1 MKKTLLSLAAMLLLA
16 GGASA
21 QTAKSAAVYTGKVD
35 ATPVS
40 VVKKAKAPMMKEEES
55 KYVLLGFNGSENP
68 SQSTGFPKWESVSL
82 VLSQMNNGVDV
93 DFSEMAGYKIVGL
106 NFAVVANLG
115 EKAGALAV
123 VYQSETDQNGTEL
136 DSPYLVEDENYKVS
150 TVEDQ
155 QLTLQW
161 NSVAFAQPYEITGEE
176 FAFMYGLAYEQVK
189 GNGTTQEERP
199 FLTGVSTDNGVEGMF
214 LAYGKPSSEYKEGM
228 YMLNNPEDE
237 DTKAEKRCP
246 CMQLILEK
254 PNGET
259 VILGL
264 NGSDKPVAM
273 QYYSLDGKKL
283 SAPQKGINVVKMSDG
298 TSKKVLVK

>member
-21 QTAKSAAVYTGKVD
+21 QTAKSATVYTDKVD

-55 KYVLLGFNGSENP
+55 KYALLGFTGSDNP
-68 SQSTGFPKWESVSL
+68 SQNNGFPTWESALMVMSEL
-82 VLSQMNNGVDV
+82 DNGVDY
-93 DFSEMAGYKIVGL
+93 DFSELAGYKIVGL
-106 NFAVVANLG
+106 NFAVTANLG
-115 EKAGALAV
+115 EQAGAFAF
-123 VYQSETDQNGTEL
+123 VYQNENDQGTEL
-136 DSPYLVEDENYKVS
+136 DSPYLVEGTNYTVS
-150 TVEDQ
+150 TVENQ

-161 NSVAFAQPYEITGEE
+161 NSVAFAEPYEITGEE
-176 FAFMYGLAYEQVK
+176 LAFQYGLAYEQVK
-189 GNGTTQEERP
+189 GNGTTQEEFP

-214 LAYGKPSSEYKEGM
+214 LAYGKPSSKYQEGL
-228 YMLNNPEDE
+228 YTLNDPN
-237 DTKAEKRCP
+237 DTESEKRCL
-246 CMQLILEK
+246 CMQLILET
-254 PNGET
+254 PDGST

-273 QYYSLDGKKL
+273 QYFSLDGKKL

>member
-40 VVKKAKAPMMKEEES
+40 VVKKAKAPMMKEGES

-68 SQSTGFPKWESVSL
+68 SQSNGFPKWESVSL

-123 VYQSETDQNGTEL
+123 VYQSEKDQNGTEL

-176 FAFMYGLAYEQVK
+176 YAFLYGLAYEQVK
-189 GNGTTQEERP
+189 GNGTTQEEFP
-199 FLTGVSTDNGVEGMF
+199 FLTGVSTDSGVEGMF
-214 LAYGKPSSEYKEGM
+214 LAYGKPSSKYEERM
-228 YMLNNPEDE
+228 YMLNDPK
-237 DTKAEKRCP
+237 DTKTEKRCP

>member
-21 QTAKSAAVYTGKVD
+21 QTAKSATVYTDKVD

-55 KYVLLGFNGSENP
+55 KYALLGFTGSDNP
-68 SQSTGFPKWESVSL
+68 SQMYGFPTWQSALMVMSEL
-82 VLSQMNNGVDV
+82 DNGVDY
-93 DFSEMAGYKIVGL
+93 DFSELAGYKIVGL
-106 NFAVVANLG
+106 NFAVTANLG
-115 EKAGALAV
+115 EQAGAFAF
-123 VYQSETDQNGTEL
+123 VYQDENDQEGTEL

-150 TVEDQ
+150 TVENQ

-161 NSVAFAQPYEITGEE
+161 NQVAFAEPYEITGEE
-176 FAFMYGLAYEQVK
+176 LAFQYGLVYEQVK
-189 GNGTTQEERP
+189 GNGTTQEEFP
-199 FLTGVSTDNGVEGMF
+199 FLTGVSTDSGVEGMF
-214 LAYGKPSSEYKEGM
+214 LAYGQPSSKYQEGL
-228 YMLNNPEDE
+228 YMLNDPDDKESD
-237 DTKAEKRCP
+237 KYCL
-246 CMQLILEK
+246 CMQLILET
-254 PNGET
+254 PGGST

-273 QYYSLDGKKL
+273 QYFSLDGKKL

>member
-1 MKKTLLSLAAMLLLA
+1 MLLLA

-21 QTAKSAAVYTGKVD
+21 QTAKSATVYTDKVD

-55 KYVLLGFNGSENP
+55 KYALLGFTGSDNP
-68 SQSTGFPKWESVSL
+68 SQMNGFPTWQSALMVMSEL
-82 VLSQMNNGVDV
+82 DNGVDY
-93 DFSEMAGYKIVGL
+93 DFSELAGYKIVGL
-106 NFAVVANLG
+106 NFAVTANLG
-115 EKAGALAV
+115 EQAGAFAF
-123 VYQSETDQNGTEL
+123 VYQDENDQGTQL
-136 DSPYLVEDENYKVS
+136 DSPYLVEDENYKLS
-150 TVEDQ
+150 TVENQ

-161 NSVAFAQPYEITGEE
+161 NGVAFAEPYEITGEE
-176 FAFMYGLAYEQVK
+176 LAFQYGLVYEQVK
-189 GNGTTQEERP
+189 GNGTTQEELP
-199 FLTGVSTDNGVEGMF
+199 FLMGVSPDSGVEGMF
-214 LAYGKPSSEYKEGM
+214 LVYGQPSSKYQEGL
-228 YMLNNPEDE
+228 YTLNDPD
-237 DTKAEKRCP
+237 DTESDKYCL

-254 PNGET
+254 PDGST

-273 QYYSLDGKKL
+273 QYFSLDGKKL

>member
-1 MKKTLLSLAAMLLLA
+1 MLLLA

-21 QTAKSAAVYTGKVD
+21 QTAKSATVYTDKVD

-40 VVKKAKAPMMKEEES
+40 VVKKAKAPMMKEGES

-68 SQSTGFPKWESVSL
+68 SQSNGFPKWESVSL

-123 VYQSETDQNGTEL
+123 VYQSEKDQNGTEL

-189 GNGTTQEERP
+189 GNGTTQEEFP
-199 FLTGVSTDNGVEGMF
+199 FLTGVSTDSGVEGMF
-214 LAYGKPSSEYKEGM
+214 LAYGKPSSEYKESM
-228 YMLNNPEDE
+228 YMLNDPKN
-237 DTKAEKRCP
+237 TKTEKRCP

>member
-21 QTAKSAAVYTGKVD
+21 QTAKSAAVYTDKVD

-40 VVKKAKAPMMKEEES
+40 VVKKAKAPMMKEGES
-55 KYVLLGFNGSENP
+55 KYALLGFNGSENP
-68 SQSTGFPKWESVSL
+68 SQMNGFPTWESVKL
-82 VLSQMNNGVDV
+82 VMSELDNGVDY

-106 NFAVVANLG
+106 NFAVAANLG
-115 EKAGALAV
+115 EKAGALAI
-123 VYQSETDQNGTEL
+123 VYQDENDQKGTEL
-136 DSPYLVEDENYKVS
+136 DSPYLVEGTNYTVS
-150 TVEDQ
+150 TVENQ

-161 NSVAFAQPYEITGEE
+161 NSVAFSQAYEITGDEP
-176 FAFMYGLAYEQVK
+176 AFMYGLAYEQVK
-189 GNGTTQEERP
+189 GDGTSQEEFP
-199 FLTGVSTDNGVEGMF
+199 FLTGVSEDNGVAGMF
-214 LAYGKPSSEYKEGM
+214 LAYGKPSSKYQEGM
-228 YMLNNPEDE
+228 YTLNKAD
-237 DTKAEKRCP
+237 DTTTKKYCL

-273 QYYSLDGKKL
+273 QYFSLDGKKL

>member
-55 KYVLLGFNGSENP
+55 KYALLGFNGSENP
-68 SQSTGFPKWESVSL
+68 SQLNGFPSWESVKL
-82 VLSQMNNGVDV
+82 VMSELDNGVDY

-106 NFAVVANLG
+106 NFAVAANLG
-115 EKAGALAV
+115 EKAGALAI
-123 VYQSETDQNGTEL
+123 VYQDENDQEGTEL
-136 DSPYLVEDENYKVS
+136 DSPYLVEGTNYTVS
-150 TVEDQ
+150 TVENQ

-161 NSVAFAQPYEITGEE
+161 NSVAFSQAYEITGDEP
-176 FAFMYGLAYEQVK
+176 AFMYGLAYEQVK
-189 GNGTTQEERP
+189 GDGTSQEEFP
-199 FLTGVSTDNGVEGMF
+199 FLTGVSEDNGVAGMF
-214 LAYGKPSSEYKEGM
+214 LAYGKPSSKYKEGM
-228 YMLNNPEDE
+228 YTLNKAD
-237 DTKAEKRCP
+237 DTTTKKYCL

-254 PNGET
+254 PDGST

-264 NGSDKPVAM
+264 NGSDKPVAV
-273 QYYSLDGKKL
+273 QYFSLDGKKL

>member
-1 MKKTLLSLAAMLLLA
+1 MLLLA

-21 QTAKSAAVYTGKVD
+21 QTAKSATVYTDKVD

-40 VVKKAKAPMMKEEES
+40 VVKKAKAPMMKEGES

-68 SQSTGFPKWESVSL
+68 SQSNGFPKWESVSL

-123 VYQSETDQNGTEL
+123 VYQSEKDQNGTEL

-189 GNGTTQEERP
+189 GNGTTQEEFP

-214 LAYGKPSSEYKEGM
+214 LAYGKPSSKYEEGM
-228 YMLNNPEDE
+228 YMLNDPK
-237 DTKAEKRCP
+237 DTKTEKRCP

-254 PNGET
+254 PDGST

>member
-21 QTAKSAAVYTGKVD
+21 QTAKSATVYTDKVD

-55 KYVLLGFNGSENP
+55 KYALLGFTGSDNP
-68 SQSTGFPKWESVSL
+68 SQMYGFPTWESASMVMSEL
-82 VLSQMNNGVDV
+82 DNGVDY

-106 NFAVVANLG
+106 NFAVTANLG
-115 EKAGALAV
+115 EQASAFAI
-123 VYQSETDQNGTEL
+123 VYQDENDQEGTEL
-136 DSPYLVEDENYKVS
+136 DSPYLVEGTNYTVS
-150 TVEDQ
+150 TVENQ
-155 QLTLQW
+155 RLTLQW
-161 NSVAFAQPYEITGEE
+161 NSVAFAEPYEITGDEA
-176 FAFMYGLAYEQVK
+176 AFLYGLVYEQVK
-189 GNGTTQEERP
+189 GNGTTQEEVP
-199 FLTGVSTDNGVEGMF
+199 FLMGVSTDNGVDGMF
-214 LAYGKPSSEYKEGM
+214 LVYGQPSSTDQKGLWT
-228 YMLNNPEDE
+228 LNDPN
-237 DTKAEKRCP
+237 DTKSDKYCL

-254 PNGET
+254 PDGST

-273 QYYSLDGKKL
+273 QYFSLDGKKL

>member
-21 QTAKSAAVYTGKVD
+21 QTAKSATVYTDKVD

-55 KYVLLGFNGSENP
+55 KYALLGFTGSDNP
-68 SQSTGFPKWESVSL
+68 SQNNGFPAWQSASMVMSEL
-82 VLSQMNNGVDV
+82 DNGVDY
-93 DFSEMAGYKIVGL
+93 DFSELAGYKIVGL
-106 NFAVVANLG
+106 NFAVTANLG
-115 EKAGALAV
+115 EQAGAFAF
-123 VYQSETDQNGTEL
+123 VYQDENDQEGTEL
-136 DSPYLVEDENYKVS
+136 DSPYLVEGTNYTVS
-150 TVEDQ
+150 TVEDG

-161 NSVAFAQPYEITGEE
+161 NGIAFAEPYEITGDEA
-176 FAFMYGLAYEQVK
+176 AFLYGLAYEQVK
-189 GNGTTQEERP
+189 GNGTTQEEFP
-199 FLTGVSTDNGVEGMF
+199 FLMGVSTDSGVEGMF
-214 LAYGKPSSEYKEGM
+214 LAYGQPSSKYQEGL
-228 YMLNNPEDE
+228 YMLNDPDDKESD
-237 DTKAEKRCP
+237 KYCL
-246 CMQLILEK
+246 CMQLILET
-254 PNGET
+254 PGGST

-273 QYYSLDGKKL
+273 QYFSLDGKKL

>member
-21 QTAKSAAVYTGKVD
+21 QTAKSATVYTDKVD

-55 KYVLLGFNGSENP
+55 KYALLGFTGSDNP
-68 SQSTGFPKWESVSL
+68 SQMYGFPTWQSASMVMSEL
-82 VLSQMNNGVDV
+82 DNGVDY
-93 DFSEMAGYKIVGL
+93 DFSELAGYKLVGL
-106 NFAVVANLG
+106 NFAVTANLG
-115 EKAGALAV
+115 EQAGAFAI
-123 VYQSETDQNGTEL
+123 VYQDENDQEGTEL
-136 DSPYLVEDENYKVS
+136 DSPYLVEGTDYTVS

-155 QLTLQW
+155 RLTLQW
-161 NSVAFAQPYEITGEE
+161 NSVAFAEPYEITGDET
-176 FAFMYGLAYEQVK
+176 AFLYGLAYEQVK
-189 GNGTTQEERP
+189 GNGTTQEEIP
-199 FLTGVSTDNGVEGMF
+199 FLMGVSTDSGVEGMF
-214 LAYGKPSSEYKEGM
+214 LVYGQPSSEYQEGL
-228 YMLNNPEDE
+228 YTLNDPN
-237 DTKAEKRCP
+237 DTKSDYCL
-246 CMQLILEK
+246 CMQLILET
-254 PNGET
+254 PGGST

>member
-21 QTAKSAAVYTGKVD
+21 QTAKSATVYTDKVD

-55 KYVLLGFNGSENP
+55 KYALLGFNGSDNP
-68 SQSTGFPKWESVSL
+68 SKMYGFPTWQSASM
-82 VLSQMNNGVDV
+82 VLSELDNGVDY
-93 DFSEMAGYKIVGL
+93 DFSELAGYKLVGL
-106 NFAVVANLG
+106 NFAVTANLG
-115 EKAGALAV
+115 EQAGAFAI
-123 VYQSETDQNGTEL
+123 VYQDENDQEGTEL
-136 DSPYLVEDENYKVS
+136 DSPYLVEGTDYTVS

-155 QLTLQW
+155 RLTLQW
-161 NSVAFAQPYEITGEE
+161 NSVAFAEPYEITGDET
-176 FAFMYGLAYEQVK
+176 AFLYGLAYEQVK
-189 GNGTTQEERP
+189 GNGTTQEEIP
-199 FLTGVSTDNGVEGMF
+199 FLMGVSPDSGVEGMF
-214 LAYGKPSSEYKEGM
+214 LVYGQPSSTDQKGLWT
-228 YMLNNPEDE
+228 LNDPN
-237 DTKAEKRCP
+237 DTKSDKYCL

-254 PNGET
+254 PDGST

-273 QYYSLDGKKL
+273 QYFSLDGKKL

>member
-1 MKKTLLSLAAMLLLA
+1 MLLLA

-21 QTAKSAAVYTGKVD
+21 QTAKSATVYTDKVD

-55 KYVLLGFNGSENP
+55 KYALLGFTGSDNP
-68 SQSTGFPKWESVSL
+68 SQNNGFPAWQSASMVMSEL
-82 VLSQMNNGVDV
+82 DNGVDY
-93 DFSEMAGYKIVGL
+93 DFSELAGYKIVGL
-106 NFAVVANLG
+106 NFAVTANLG
-115 EKAGALAV
+115 EQAGAFAF
-123 VYQSETDQNGTEL
+123 VYQDENDQGTEL

-150 TVEDQ
+150 TVENQ

-161 NSVAFAQPYEITGEE
+161 NSVAFAEPYEITGEE
-176 FAFMYGLAYEQVK
+176 LAFQYGLVYEQVK
-189 GNGTTQEERP
+189 GNGTTQEEFP
-199 FLTGVSTDNGVEGMF
+199 FLTGVSTDSGVEGMF
-214 LAYGKPSSEYKEGM
+214 LAYGKPSSKYQEGL
-228 YMLNNPEDE
+228 YTLNDPN
-237 DTKAEKRCP
+237 DTESEKRCL
-246 CMQLILEK
+246 CMQLILET
-254 PNGET
+254 PDGST

-273 QYYSLDGKKL
+273 QYFSLDGKKL

>member
-1 MKKTLLSLAAMLLLA
+1 MLLLA

-21 QTAKSAAVYTGKVD
+21 QTAKSATVYTDKVD

-55 KYVLLGFNGSENP
+55 KYALLGFTGSDNP
-68 SQSTGFPKWESVSL
+68 SQNNGFPAWQSASMVMSEL
-82 VLSQMNNGVDV
+82 DNGVDY
-93 DFSEMAGYKIVGL
+93 DFSELAGYKIVGL
-106 NFAVVANLG
+106 NFAVTANLG
-115 EKAGALAV
+115 EQAGAFAF
-123 VYQSETDQNGTEL
+123 VYQDENDQGTEL

-150 TVEDQ
+150 TVENQ

-161 NSVAFAQPYEITGEE
+161 NSVAFAEPYEITGEE
-176 FAFMYGLAYEQVK
+176 LAFQYGLAYEQVK
-189 GNGTTQEERP
+189 GNGTTQEEFP

-214 LAYGKPSSEYKEGM
+214 LAYGKPSSKYQEGL
-228 YMLNNPEDE
+228 YTLNDPN
-237 DTKAEKRCP
+237 DTESEKRCL
-246 CMQLILEK
+246 CMQLILET
-254 PNGET
+254 PDGST

>member
-21 QTAKSAAVYTGKVD
+21 QTAKSATVYTDKVD

-55 KYVLLGFNGSENP
+55 KYALLGFTGSDNP
-68 SQSTGFPKWESVSL
+68 SQNNGFPTWESALMVMSEL
-82 VLSQMNNGVDV
+82 DNGVDY

-106 NFAVVANLG
+106 NFAVTANLG
-115 EKAGALAV
+115 EQAGAFAF
-123 VYQSETDQNGTEL
+123 VYQDENDQGTQL
-136 DSPYLVEDENYKVS
+136 DSPYLVEGTDYTVS
-150 TVEDQ
+150 TVENQ

-161 NSVAFAQPYEITGEE
+161 NQVAFAEPYEITGEE
-176 FAFMYGLAYEQVK
+176 LAFQYGLVYEQVK
-189 GNGTTQEERP
+189 GNGTTQEEFP
-199 FLTGVSTDNGVEGMF
+199 FLTGVSEDNGVEGMF
-214 LAYGKPSSEYKEGM
+214 LAYGKPSSKYQEGL
-228 YMLNNPEDE
+228 YTLNNPD
-237 DTKAEKRCP
+237 DNSEKRCL

-254 PNGET
+254 PDGST

-273 QYYSLDGKKL
+273 QYFSLDGKKL

>member
-21 QTAKSAAVYTGKVD
+21 QTAKSATVYTDKVD

-55 KYVLLGFNGSENP
+55 KYALLGFTGSDNP
-68 SQSTGFPKWESVSL
+68 SKMYGFPTWQSALMVMSEL
-82 VLSQMNNGVDV
+82 DNGVDY
-93 DFSEMAGYKIVGL
+93 DFSELAGYKIVGL
-106 NFAVVANLG
+106 NFAVTANLG
-115 EKAGALAV
+115 EQAGAFAF
-123 VYQSETDQNGTEL
+123 VYQNENDQGTEL

-150 TVEDQ
+150 TVENQ

-161 NSVAFAQPYEITGEE
+161 NSVAFAEPYEITGEE
-176 FAFMYGLAYEQVK
+176 LAFQYGLVYEQVK
-189 GNGTTQEERP
+189 GNGTTQEEFP
-199 FLTGVSTDNGVEGMF
+199 FLMGVSTDSGVEGMF
-214 LAYGKPSSEYKEGM
+214 LAYGQPSSKYQEGL
-228 YMLNNPEDE
+228 YMLNDPDDKESD
-237 DTKAEKRCP
+237 KYCL
-246 CMQLILEK
+246 CMQLILET
-254 PNGET
+254 PGGST

>member
-1 MKKTLLSLAAMLLLA
+1 MLLLA

-21 QTAKSAAVYTGKVD
+21 QTAKSAAVYTDKVD

-55 KYVLLGFNGSENP
+55 KYVLLGFRGSENP
-68 SQSTGFPKWESVSL
+68 SQLNGFPAWSSVSL
-82 VLSQMNNGVDV
+82 VMSELDNGVDY

-106 NFAVVANLG
+106 NFAVAANLG
-115 EKAGALAV
+115 EKAGALAI
-123 VYQSETDQNGTEL
+123 VYQDEDDQQGTEL
-136 DSPYLVEDENYKVS
+136 DSPYLVEDKNYKVS
-150 TVEDQ
+150 TVENQ
-155 QLTLQW
+155 QLNLQW
-161 NSVAFAQPYEITGEE
+161 NSVAFAEPYEITGDEP
-176 FAFMYGLAYEQVK
+176 AFMYGLAYEQVK
-189 GNGTTQEERP
+189 GDGTSQEEFP
-199 FLTGVSTDNGVEGMF
+199 FLTGVSTDNGVAGMF
-214 LAYGKPSSEYKEGM
+214 LAYGQPSSKYQKGM
-228 YMLNNPEDE
+228 YSLNNAE
-237 DTKAEKRCP
+237 DTNSEKRCF

-254 PNGET
+254 PDGST

-273 QYYSLDGKKL
+273 QYFSLDGKKL

>member
-21 QTAKSAAVYTGKVD
+21 QTAKSAAVYTDKVD

-40 VVKKAKAPMMKEEES
+40 VVKKAKAPMMKEGES
-55 KYVLLGFNGSENP
+55 KYAFLGFNGSENP
-68 SQSTGFPKWESVSL
+68 SQMNGFPTWESVSL
-82 VLSQMNNGVDV
+82 VMSELDNGVDY

-106 NFAVVANLG
+106 NFAVAANLG
-115 EKAGALAV
+115 EKAGALAI
-123 VYQSETDQNGTEL
+123 VYQDENDQKGTEL
-136 DSPYLVEDENYKVS
+136 DSPYLVEGTNYTVS
-150 TVEDQ
+150 TVENQ

-161 NSVAFAQPYEITGEE
+161 NSVAFSQAYEITGDEP
-176 FAFMYGLAYEQVK
+176 AFMYGLAYEQVK
-189 GNGTTQEERP
+189 GDGTSQEEFP
-199 FLTGVSTDNGVEGMF
+199 FLTGVSEDNGVAGMF
-214 LAYGKPSSEYKEGM
+214 LAYGKPSSKYQEGM
-228 YMLNNPEDE
+228 YTLNKAD
-237 DTKAEKRCP
+237 DTTTKKYCL

-273 QYYSLDGKKL
+273 QYFSLDGKKL

>member
-21 QTAKSAAVYTGKVD
+21 QTAKSAAVYTDKVD

-55 KYVLLGFNGSENP
+55 KYVALGFNGSENP
-68 SQSTGFPKWESVSL
+68 SQSNGFPKWESASM
-82 VLSQMNNGVDV
+82 VLSQLDNGVDV
-93 DFSEMAGYKIVGL
+93 DFSEYAGYKIVGL
-106 NFAVVANLG
+106 QFAVVANLG
-115 EKAGALAV
+115 EKAGAVGAV
-123 VYQSETDQNGTEL
+123 FKSKTDQNGTEL
-136 DSPYLVEDENYKVS
+136 GSPYLVEDENYKVS
-150 TVEDQ
+150 TVENQ
-155 QLTLQW
+155 QLNLQW
-161 NSVAFAQPYEITGEE
+161 NAVAFAQPYEITGSEY
-176 FAFMYGLAYEQVK
+176 AFLYGLAYEQVK
-189 GNGTTQEERP
+189 GEGKTQEEFP
-199 FLTGVSTDNGVEGMF
+199 FLTGVSTDSGVEGMF
-214 LAYGKPSSEYKEGM
+214 LAYGKPSSKYEEGM
-228 YMLNNPEDE
+228 YMLNNPED
-237 DTKAEKRCP
+237 TKTEKRCP

>member
-21 QTAKSAAVYTGKVD
+21 QTAKSAAVYTDKVD

-55 KYVLLGFNGSENP
+55 KYVALGFDGSDNP
-68 SQSTGFPKWESVSL
+68 SQSNGFPKWESASM
-82 VLSQMNNGVDV
+82 VLSQLDNGVDV
-93 DFSEMAGYKIVGL
+93 DFSEYAGYKIIGL
-106 NFAVVANLG
+106 QFAVTANLG
-115 EKAGALAV
+115 EKAGAVGAV
-123 VYQSETDQNGTEL
+123 FKSKTDQNGTEL
-136 DSPYLVEDENYKVS
+136 GSPYLVEDENYKVS
-150 TVEDQ
+150 TVENQ
-155 QLTLQW
+155 QLNLQW
-161 NSVAFAQPYEITGEE
+161 NGVAFAEPYEITGEE
-176 FAFMYGLAYEQVK
+176 FAFLYGLAYEQVK
-189 GNGTTQEERP
+189 GEGKTQEEFP
-199 FLTGVSTDNGVEGMF
+199 FLTGVSTDSGVEGMF
-214 LAYGKPSSEYKEGM
+214 LVYGKPSSEYKEGM
-228 YMLNNPEDE
+228 FMLNNPED
-237 DTKAEKRCP
+237 TKSEKRCP

-273 QYYSLDGKKL
+273 QYFSLDGKKL

>member
-21 QTAKSAAVYTGKVD
+21 QTAKSATVYTDKVD

-55 KYVLLGFNGSENP
+55 KYALLGFDGSADP
-68 SQSTGFPKWESVSL
+68 SQMYGFPTWQSALMVMSEL
-82 VLSQMNNGVDV
+82 DNGVDY
-93 DFSEMAGYKIVGL
+93 DFSELAGYKIVGL
-106 NFAVVANLG
+106 NFAVTANLG
-115 EKAGALAV
+115 EQAGAFAF
-123 VYQSETDQNGTEL
+123 VYQNENDQGTEL
-136 DSPYLVEDENYKVS
+136 DSPYLVEGTNYTVS
-150 TVEDQ
+150 TVENQ

-161 NSVAFAQPYEITGEE
+161 NSVAFAEPYEITGEE
-176 FAFMYGLAYEQVK
+176 LAFQYGLVYEQVK
-189 GNGTTQEERP
+189 GNGTTQEEFP
-199 FLTGVSTDNGVEGMF
+199 FLMGVSTDSGVEGMF
-214 LAYGKPSSEYKEGM
+214 LVYGQPSSTYEEGL
-228 YMLNNPEDE
+228 YTLNDPN
-237 DTKAEKRCP
+237 DTKSEKRCL
-246 CMQLILEK
+246 CMQLILET
-254 PNGET
+254 PGGST

-273 QYYSLDGKKL
+273 QYFSLDGKKL

>member
-1 MKKTLLSLAAMLLLA
+1 MLLLA

-21 QTAKSAAVYTGKVD
+21 QTAKSAAVYTDKVD

-55 KYVLLGFNGSENP
+55 KYMTLGFDGSDNP
-68 SQSTGFPKWESVSL
+68 SQMNGFPTWESASM
-82 VLSQMNNGVDV
+82 VLSRLDNGVDV
-93 DFSEMAGYKIVGL
+93 DFSEYAGYKIIGL
-106 NFAVVANLG
+106 QFAVTANLG
-115 EKAGALAV
+115 EKAGAVAV
-123 VYQSETDQNGTEL
+123 VFESKTDQNGTEL
-136 DSPYLVEDENYKVS
+136 GSPYLVEGPNYTVS
-150 TVEDQ
+150 TVENQ
-155 QLTLQW
+155 QLNLQW
-161 NSVAFAQPYEITGEE
+161 NCVAFAEPYEITGEE
-176 FAFMYGLAYEQVK
+176 FAFLYGLAYEQVK
-189 GNGTTQEERP
+189 GKGTSQEEFP
-199 FLTGVSTDNGVEGMF
+199 FLTGVSTYSGVDGMF

-228 YMLNNPEDE
+228 YTLNNPEDNS
-237 DTKAEKRCP
+237 EKRCL
-246 CMQLILEK
+246 CMQLVLET
-254 PNGET
+254 PGGAT

>member
-21 QTAKSAAVYTGKVD
+21 QTAKSATVYTDKVD

-55 KYVLLGFNGSENP
+55 KYALLGFTGSDNP
-68 SQSTGFPKWESVSL
+68 SKMYGFPTWQSALMVMSEL
-82 VLSQMNNGVDV
+82 DNGVDY

-106 NFAVVANLG
+106 NFGVTANLG
-115 EKAGALAV
+115 EQAGAFAI
-123 VYQSETDQNGTEL
+123 VYQDENDQGTQL
-136 DSPYLVEDENYKVS
+136 DSPFLVEDENYKVS
-150 TVEDQ
+150 TVENQ
-155 QLTLQW
+155 QLSLQW
-161 NSVAFAQPYEITGEE
+161 NSVAFAEPYEITGEE
-176 FAFMYGLAYEQVK
+176 LAFQYGLAYEQVK
-189 GNGTTQEERP
+189 GNGTTQEEFP
-199 FLTGVSTDNGVEGMF
+199 FLMGVSPDSGVEGMF
-214 LAYGKPSSEYKEGM
+214 LVYGKPSSKYQEGL
-228 YMLNNPEDE
+228 YTLNDPD
-237 DTKAEKRCP
+237 DTESDKYCL

-254 PNGET
+254 PDGST

-273 QYYSLDGKKL
+273 QYFSLDGKKL

>member
-21 QTAKSAAVYTGKVD
+21 QTAKSAAVYTDKVD

-55 KYVLLGFNGSENP
+55 KYALLGFTGSDNP
-68 SQSTGFPKWESVSL
+68 SQMNGFPTWQSALMVMSEL
-82 VLSQMNNGVDV
+82 DNGVDY
-93 DFSEMAGYKIVGL
+93 DFSELAGYKIVGL
-106 NFAVVANLG
+106 NFAVTANLG
-115 EKAGALAV
+115 EQAGAFAF
-123 VYQSETDQNGTEL
+123 VYQDENDQEGTEL
-136 DSPYLVEDENYKVS
+136 DSPYLVEGTNYTVS
-150 TVEDQ
+150 TVEDG

-161 NSVAFAQPYEITGEE
+161 NSVAFAEPYEITGDEL
-176 FAFMYGLAYEQVK
+176 AFQYGLVYEQVK
-189 GNGTTQEERP
+189 GNGTTQEEFP
-199 FLTGVSTDNGVEGMF
+199 FLTGVSEDNGVEGMF
-214 LAYGKPSSEYKEGM
+214 LAYGKPSDKYQEGL
-228 YMLNNPEDE
+228 YTLNNPD
-237 DTKAEKRCP
+237 DKEKRCL
-246 CMQLILEK
+246 CMQLILET
-254 PNGET
+254 PGGST

-273 QYYSLDGKKL
+273 QYFSLDGKKL

>member
-1 MKKTLLSLAAMLLLA
+1 MLLLA

-21 QTAKSAAVYTGKVD
+21 QTAKSAAVYTDKVD

-55 KYVLLGFNGSENP
+55 KYALLGFNGSENP
-68 SQSTGFPKWESVSL
+68 SQLNGFPTWESVKL
-82 VLSQMNNGVDV
+82 VMSELDNGVDY

-106 NFAVVANLG
+106 NFAVAANLG
-115 EKAGALAV
+115 EKAGALAI
-123 VYQSETDQNGTEL
+123 VYQDENDQKGTEL
-136 DSPYLVEDENYKVS
+136 DSPYLVEGTNYTVS
-150 TVEDQ
+150 TVENQ

-161 NSVAFAQPYEITGEE
+161 NSVAFAEPYEITGDEP
-176 FAFMYGLAYEQVK
+176 AFMYGLAYEQVK
-189 GNGTTQEERP
+189 GDGTSQEEFP
-199 FLTGVSTDNGVEGMF
+199 FLTGVSTDTGVEGMF
-214 LAYGKPSSEYKEGM
+214 LVYGKPSSKYKEGL
-228 YMLNNPEDE
+228 YALNNPEDNS
-237 DTKAEKRCP
+237 EKRCP

>member
-21 QTAKSAAVYTGKVD
+21 QTAKSAAVYTDKVD

-55 KYVLLGFNGSENP
+55 KYALLGFTGSDNP
-68 SQSTGFPKWESVSL
+68 SQMYGFPTWQSALMVMSEL
-82 VLSQMNNGVDV
+82 DNGVDY
-93 DFSEMAGYKIVGL
+93 DFSELAGYKIVGL
-106 NFAVVANLG
+106 NFAVTANLG
-115 EKAGALAV
+115 EQAGAFAF
-123 VYQSETDQNGTEL
+123 VYQDENDQEGTEL
-136 DSPYLVEDENYKVS
+136 DSPYLVEGTNYTVS
-150 TVEDQ
+150 TVEDG

-161 NSVAFAQPYEITGEE
+161 NGIAFAEPYEITGEE
-176 FAFMYGLAYEQVK
+176 LAFQYGLVYEQVK
-189 GNGTTQEERP
+189 GNGTTQEEFP
-199 FLTGVSTDNGVEGMF
+199 FLTGVSTDSGVEGMF
-214 LAYGKPSSEYKEGM
+214 LVYGQPSSMQEGL
-228 YMLNNPEDE
+228 YTLNNPD
-237 DTKAEKRCP
+237 DNSEKRCL
-246 CMQLILEK
+246 CMQLILET
-254 PNGET
+254 PGGST

-273 QYYSLDGKKL
+273 QYFSLDGKKL

>member
-21 QTAKSAAVYTGKVD
+21 QTAKSAAVYTDKVD

-68 SQSTGFPKWESVSL
+68 SQLNGFPTWESVKFVMSEL
-82 VLSQMNNGVDV
+82 DNGVDY

-106 NFAVVANLG
+106 NFAVAANLG
-115 EKAGALAV
+115 EKAGALAL
-123 VYQSETDQNGTEL
+123 VYQDENDQEGTEL
-136 DSPYLVEDENYKVS
+136 DSPYLVEGTNYTVS
-150 TVEDQ
+150 TVENQ

-161 NSVAFAQPYEITGEE
+161 NSVAFAEPYEITGDEA
-176 FAFMYGLAYEQVK
+176 AFMYGLAYEQVK
-189 GNGTTQEERP
+189 GDGTSQEEFP
-199 FLTGVSTDNGVEGMF
+199 FLTGVSEDDGVAGMF
-214 LAYGKPSSEYKEGM
+214 LAYGQPSSKYQEGM
-228 YMLNNPEDE
+228 FMLNNPD
-237 DTKAEKRCP
+237 DTTSKKYCL

-254 PNGET
+254 PDGST

-273 QYYSLDGKKL
+273 QYFSLDGKKL